1 MCFICK
7 RGNSLSCSINL
18 KELTYSNSSK
28 EVFKNVTLDVSH
40 EEKVAII
47 GANGSGKSS
56 LLKIIVGL
64 MKQSSGEVSLFHEKM
79 NSLKDFK
86 NYRSDIGYLP
96 QDVNDHFLC
105 PTVIED
111 VMFALRAKG
120 EKKDEAYLK
129 ACSMLEELGISHL
142 ENRNIYDLSG
152 GEQKIVALAG
162 ILITK
167 PRILLLDEPTN
178 ALDEDAEKRII
189 DILNSIKKSM
199 IIVSHHKTF
208 IEKLAPTVYTLTKE
222 GLNRI

>member
-1 MCFICK
+1 M
-7 RGNSLSCSINL
+7 SCSINL
-18 KELTYSNSSK
+18 KAVSYKNDSK
-28 EVFKNVTLDVSH
+28 EVFNDISLNVGH

-56 LLKIIVGL
+56 LLKIIAGL
-64 MKQSSGEVSLFHEKM
+64 ISPSSGGVFLFHNEMKT
-79 NSLKDFK
+79 LKSFK
-86 NYRSDIGYLP
+86 EYRSDLGYLP
-96 QDVNDHFLC
+96 QDVSDHFLC

-120 EKKDEAYLK
+120 EKKDESYTQAIKILD
-129 ACSMLEELGISHL
+129 ELGISHL
-142 ENRNIYDLSG
+142 ENRIIYELSG

-178 ALDEDAEKRII
+178 ALDEDAENRII

-199 IIVSHHKTF
+199 VIVSHHKTF
-208 IEKLAPTVYTLTKE
+208 IDKLTPTIYRLGQD
-222 GLNRI
+222 GLFKSNS

>member
-1 MCFICK
+1 M
-7 RGNSLSCSINL
+7 SCSINL
-18 KELTYSNSSK
+18 KELGYKNSTK
-28 EVFKNVTLDVSH
+28 DVFNSVTLNVSH

-56 LLKIIVGL
+56 LLKIIAGL
-64 MKQSSGEVSLFHEKM
+64 ITPTSGGVFLFHDEMK
-79 NSLKDFK
+79 SLKDFRK
-86 NYRSDIGYLP
+86 YRCDIGYLP
-96 QDVNDHFLC
+96 QDVSDHFLC

-120 EKKDEAYLK
+120 KSKDDAYKKSYEILQ
-129 ACSMLEELGISHL
+129 SLGIVHL

-162 ILITK
+162 ILITEPK
-167 PRILLLDEPTN
+167 ILLLDEPTN
-178 ALDEDAEKRII
+178 ALDEDAEQKII

-208 IEKLAPTVYTLTKE
+208 IEKLAPTVYKLNKD
-222 GLNRI
+222 GLNRL

>member
-1 MCFICK
+1 M
-7 RGNSLSCSINL
+7 SCSINL
-18 KELTYSNSSK
+18 KELSYETSSK
-28 EVFKNVTLDVSH
+28 EVFKNVTLNVSH

-56 LLKIIVGL
+56 LLKIVAGL
-64 MKQSSGEVSLFHEKM
+64 IKQKDGGVFLFHNEM

-86 NYRSDIGYLP
+86 DYRSDIGYLP
-96 QDVNDHFLC
+96 QDVSDHFLC

-120 EKKDEAYLK
+120 EKKDDSYSK
-129 ACSMLEELGISHL
+129 ACNILDELGILHL

-152 GEQKIVALAG
+152 GEQKIIALAG

-167 PRILLLDEPTN
+167 PKILLLDEPTN
-178 ALDEDAEKRII
+178 ALDEDAENRII
-189 DILNSIKKSM
+189 NILNSIKKSM

-208 IEKLAPTVYTLTKE
+208 IDKLAPTIYKLNNS
-222 GLNRI
+222 GLNRIN

>member
-1 MCFICK
+1 M
-7 RGNSLSCSINL
+7 SCSINL
-18 KELTYSNSSK
+18 KELAYKNTSK
-28 EVFKNVTLDVSH
+28 EVFNNLTLNVSH

-64 MKQSSGEVSLFHEKM
+64 IKPSSGSVFLFHDEMK
-79 NSLKDFK
+79 SLKDFRK
-86 NYRSDIGYLP
+86 YRSDIGYLP
-96 QDVNDHFLC
+96 QDVSDHFLC

-120 EKKDEAYLK
+120 ENKEEAYAKSCEILK
-129 ACSMLEELGISHL
+129 DLGIFHL

-167 PRILLLDEPTN
+167 PKILLLDEPTN
-178 ALDEDAEKRII
+178 ALDESAEEKII
-189 DILNSIKKSM
+189 AILNSIKKSM

-208 IEKLAPTVYTLTKE
+208 IEKLAPSVYKLNKD
-222 GLNRI
+222 GLEKLS

>member
-1 MCFICK
+1 M
-7 RGNSLSCSINL
+7 SCSINL
-18 KELTYSNSSK
+18 KKVSYETSSK

-47 GANGSGKSS
+47 GSNGSGKSS
-56 LLKIIVGL
+56 LLRIIAGL
-64 MKQSSGEVSLFHEKM
+64 IRQNSGLVFLFHKEM
-79 NSLKDFK
+79 SSLKEFK
-86 NYRSDIGYLP
+86 HYRSDIGYLP
-96 QDVNDHFLC
+96 QDVSDHFLC

-120 EKKDEAYLK
+120 EKKDDAYKK
-129 ACSMLEELGISHL
+129 ACEILDELGILHL

-167 PRILLLDEPTN
+167 PKILLLDEPTN
-178 ALDEDAEKRII
+178 ALDENAENRII
-189 DILNSIKKSM
+189 EILNSIKKSM

-208 IEKLAPTVYTLTKE
+208 IEKLTPTIYKLNAE
-222 GLNRI
+222 GLDKIN

>member
-1 MCFICK
+1 M
-7 RGNSLSCSINL
+7 SCSINL
-18 KELTYSNSSK
+18 KELAYKNTSK
-28 EVFKNVTLDVSH
+28 EVFNNLTLNVSH

-64 MKQSSGEVSLFHEKM
+64 IKPSSGSVFLFHDQMK
-79 NSLKDFK
+79 SLKDFRK
-86 NYRSDIGYLP
+86 YRSDIGYLP
-96 QDVNDHFLC
+96 QDVSDHFLC

-120 EKKDEAYLK
+120 ENKEEAYAK
-129 ACSMLEELGISHL
+129 SCQILEDLGIFHL

-167 PRILLLDEPTN
+167 PKILLLDEPTN
-178 ALDEDAEKRII
+178 ALDESAEEKII
-189 DILNSIKKSM
+189 AILNSIKKSM

-208 IEKLAPTVYTLTKE
+208 IEKLAPSVYKLNKD
-222 GLNRI
+222 GLEKLS

>member
-1 MCFICK
+1 
-7 RGNSLSCSINL
+7 LSCSINL
-18 KELTYSNSSK
+18 KNLSYNILQK

-40 EEKVAII
+40 EEKVAIV

-56 LLKIIVGL
+56 LLKILVGL
-64 MKQSSGEVSLFHEKM
+64 MKQSSGEISLFHQKM

-86 NYRSDIGYLP
+86 KFRGDIGYLP

-105 PTVIED
+105 PSVIED

-120 EKKDEAYLK
+120 EKKDQAYIKSCEMLK
-129 ACSMLEELGISHL
+129 DLGISHL

-167 PRILLLDEPTN
+167 PKILLLDEPTN

-199 IIVSHHKTF
+199 VIVSHHKDF
-208 IEKLAPTVYTLTKE
+208 IEKLAPSIYKLTKN
-222 GLNRI
+222 GLCKI

>member
-1 MCFICK
+1 M
-7 RGNSLSCSINL
+7 SCSINL
-18 KELTYSNSSK
+18 KALCYKNRTK
-28 EVFKNVTLDVSH
+28 EVFKDVSLDVSH

-56 LLKIIVGL
+56 LLKIIAGL
-64 MKQSSGEVSLFHEKM
+64 LKQTSGDVFLFHEEMK
-79 NSLKDFK
+79 SLKDF
-86 NYRSDIGYLP
+86 RVHRGDIGYLP
-96 QDVNDHFLC
+96 QDVSDHFLC

-111 VMFALRAKG
+111 VMFAIRARG
-120 EKKDEAYLK
+120 VKKDEAYEK
-129 ACSMLEELGISHL
+129 ACLMLEDLGISHL

-167 PRILLLDEPTN
+167 PKILLLDEPTN
-178 ALDEDAEKRII
+178 ALDEDAERRII

-208 IEKLAPTVYTLTKE
+208 IEKLTPTVYKLSKE
-222 GLNRI
+222 GLAKVA